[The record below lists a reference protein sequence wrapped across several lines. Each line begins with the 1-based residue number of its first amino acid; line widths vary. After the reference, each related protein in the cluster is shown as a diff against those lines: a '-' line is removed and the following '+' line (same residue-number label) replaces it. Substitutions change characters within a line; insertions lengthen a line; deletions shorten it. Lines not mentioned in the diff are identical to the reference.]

1 MASIN
6 NQMLMGCDEQL
17 LCKLDGSV
25 LLHGDI
31 IKPFQA
37 MCDAAAE
44 EGLQIAVASGYRS
57 FARQLAI
64 WNSKA
69 RGLRPVLD
77 DTGSPIDLESL
88 SDRDKVMAILR
99 WSALPGCSRHH
110 WGTDMDI
117 WDAAAVSGDYRLQLV
132 PEEYAGSGPFCR
144 LSEWLQEHAAG
155 FGFIRP
161 YAFDRGGVAPEPWHL
176 SYLPIARLYEE
187 KLDRVFLREIL
198 DNDQL
203 ELRDAVLS
211 NLETIMARFIFPAM
225 TLPQ

>member
-1 MASIN
+1 M
-6 NQMLMGCDEQL
+6 
-17 LCKLDGSV
+17 
-25 LLHGDI
+25 
-31 IKPFQA
+31 
-37 MCDAAAE
+37 
-44 EGLQIAVASGYRS
+44 
-57 FARQLAI
+57 
-64 WNSKA
+64 
-69 RGLRPVLD
+69 RPVLD

-88 SDRDKVMAILR
+88 SDCDKVMAILR

-110 WGTDMDI
+110 WGTDMDV
-117 WDAAAVSGDYRLQLV
+117 WDAAAVPGDYRLQLV

-161 YAFDRGGVAPEPWHL
+161 YAIDRGGVAPEPWHL
-176 SYLPIARLYEE
+176 SYLPVARLFEE

-211 NLETIMARFIFPAM
+211 NLDTIMARFIFPAI

>member
-64 WNSKA
+64 WNS
-69 RGLRPVLD
+69 
-77 DTGSPIDLESL
+77 
-88 SDRDKVMAILR
+88 
-99 WSALPGCSRHH
+99 
-110 WGTDMDI
+110 WGTDLDI
-117 WDAAAVSGDYRLQLV
+117 WDAAAVPGDYRLQLV

-144 LSEWLQEHAAG
+144 LSEWLQQHAAG
-155 FGFIRP
+155 FGFIMP
-161 YAFDRGGVAPEPWHL
+161 YAIDRGGVAPEPWHL
-176 SYLPIARLYEE
+176 SYLPVARLFEE

-211 NLETIMARFIFPAM
+211 NLDAIMARFIFPAI